1 MTNEKNIYQI
11 EKKISAISERNKC
24 PPTGNGFFSEFK
36 NWPKSDQVKYN
47 KLLDTIKEV
56 EK

>member
-1 MTNEKNIYQI
+1 MTIKKDVFQI
-11 EKKISAISERNKC
+11 EREIKSISERNKY
-24 PPTGNGFFSEFK
+24 PPIGNGFFSEFK

-47 KLLDTIKEV
+47 KLLDTIKEI

>member
-1 MTNEKNIYQI
+1 MTIEKDVYQI
-11 EKKISAISERNKC
+11 EKEIKSISERNKY

-36 NWPKSDQVKYN
+36 NWSKADQVKYN
-47 KLLDTIKEV
+47 KLLDTIKEI